1 MTTYDDKVHDEC
13 GVFGIWN
20 QNNFDTT
27 HMIYYGLHALQHRGQ
42 ESAGIAVNNNGK
54 IILHKQNG
62 LVPEIFDKKILKKLD
77 GQVGIGHVRYGTSSE
92 NSSENNQPLV
102 VKYTKGHMAIA
113 TNCTLVNAA
122 QIRKEYED
130 IGFFFQTSSDAEI
143 IALLLSRQRVKTH
156 SIEDSMVEVMKMIEG
171 AYSFV
176 LMTPHKLIGV
186 RDPRGM
192 HPLCI
197 GKKED
202 SYIIC
207 SETAALDTIGAKF
220 IRDVNPGEIVIV
232 EKGNIRSIQTKV
244 DCKSAMCI
252 FEFVYTARTDS
263 YIDNANVYRARYNAG
278 KILAKESYV
287 DADIVIGVPDSG
299 LAAAMGYSAESKIP
313 YAEGFIKNRYIGR
326 TFIQPSQELREIS
339 VSIKLNVIK
348 NQIEGKKVIMID
360 DSIVRGTTS
369 KKIVSMLRDVGG
381 AKEVH
386 VRISSPTVK
395 YPCYYGVDI
404 PNKEEL
410 IANSHSIEEIRKL
423 IGADSLA
430 FLSVEGLLKTPE
442 NAKCGFCSAC
452 FDNNYPIKVKE
463 EN

>member
-1 MTTYDDKVHDEC
+1 MA
-13 GVFGIWN
+13 VFGIWS
-20 QNNFDTT
+20 QDNFDTAN
-27 HMIYYGLHALQHRGQ
+27 MIYYGLHALQHRGQ
-42 ESAGIAVNNNGK
+42 ESAGIAVNNDGK
-54 IILHKQNG
+54 IELYKQNG
-62 LVPEIFDKKILKKLD
+62 LVPEIFDEKILNGFQGK
-77 GQVGIGHVRYGTSSE
+77 VGIGHVRYGTSSE

-102 VKYTKGHMAIA
+102 VRYTKGQMAIA
-113 TNCTLVNAA
+113 ADCTLINSS
-122 QIRKEYED
+122 QIRKECED

-143 IALLLSRQRVKTH
+143 ITLLLSRQRVKTH
-156 SIEDSMVEVMKMIEG
+156 CIEDSIVEVMNKTQG
-171 AYSFV
+171 AYAFV

-186 RDPRGM
+186 RDPRGI

-197 GKKED
+197 GKKEN

-207 SETAALDTIGAKF
+207 SETSALNTIDAEF
-220 IRDVNPGEIVIV
+220 IRDVNPGEIIII
-232 EKGNIRSIQTKV
+232 ENGNMRSIQTEFN
-244 DCKSAMCI
+244 CKSAMCI
-252 FEFVYTARTDS
+252 FEFVYIARTDS
-263 YIDNANVYRARYNAG
+263 NIDNANVYRARYNAG
-278 KILAKESYV
+278 KTLAKESPV

-299 LAAAMGYSAESKIP
+299 LAAAMGYAAESKIP

-348 NQIEGKKVIMID
+348 NQIQGKRLIMID

-386 VRISSPTVK
+386 VRISSPMVK

-404 PNKEEL
+404 PNKEQL
-410 IANSHSIEEIRKL
+410 IANSHSSEEIREL

-430 FLSVEGLLKTPE
+430 FLSVEGLLNTPE
-442 NAKCGFCSAC
+442 NAKCNFCSAC
-452 FDNNYPIKVKE
+452 FDNNYPIKIQ
-463 EN
+463 